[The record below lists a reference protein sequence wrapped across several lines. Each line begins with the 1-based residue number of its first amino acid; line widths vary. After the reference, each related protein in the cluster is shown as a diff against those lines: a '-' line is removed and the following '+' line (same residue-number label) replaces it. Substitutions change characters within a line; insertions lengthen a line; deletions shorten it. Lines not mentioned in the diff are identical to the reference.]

1 MDDDRDLRLLVHGA
15 SGRMGAALLRRGE
28 ERPGIRVVDG
38 AFVRAAHARWMQVH
52 VWTVNERNRMR
63 ELLDLGVDGIVT
75 DHIETLRDVLTER
88 GAWMPGPGPR

>member
-1 MDDDRDLRLLVHGA
+1 
-15 SGRMGAALLRRGE
+15 
-28 ERPGIRVVDG
+28 
-38 AFVRAAHARWMQVH
+38 
-52 VWTVNERNRMR
+52 MR